1 MGLPGFAQVC
11 VGVKIK
17 GNSMVRM
24 GVFNGEGMGLMG
36 RIGRIEKRRSA
47 AASGCVV
54 KYVFTFLALKHDSGK
69 I

>member
-1 MGLPGFAQVC
+1 VGLRGFAQVRE
-11 VGVKIK
+11 GLKIK
-17 GNSMVRM
+17 GNSMVWM

-47 AASGCVV
+47 TTSVGVV
-54 KYVFTFLALKHDSGK
+54 KYVFTFWALKHDSGK